1 MLKEYDR
8 LKFEYDSSLAKIEMR
23 IKDNYEKKNKEV
35 NFRYS
40 IHLYIKANVRLFFP
54 VVSIQKIVV
63 CYMKF

>member
-40 IHLYIKANVRLFFP
+40 IHLYIKANVRLFF
-54 VVSIQKIVV
+54 
-63 CYMKF
+63 FL